1 MYHME
6 YEIMYLLSEKDTA
19 RLAEIKAEIDAIVK
33 TAGGVKKGSEIDFT
47 QKLKYEIKHN
57 WTGIYVVSRFTLED
71 KDTRDEAG
79 SGDTV
84 AEISRQ
90 INLHKSVLRYIVVS
104 AEGLPTLEEFQQTR
118 LKSTTEGKK
127 SLKEKGEKIDGKL
140 EKVLKI

>member
-1 MYHME
+1 ME
-6 YEIMYLLSEKDTA
+6 YEIMYLISEKDTA
-19 RLAEIKAEIDAIVK
+19 RLAEIKAEIDAIVA
-33 TAGGVKKGSEIDFT
+33 TAGAVKKGTEIDFT

-57 WTGIYVVSRFTLED
+57 WTGIYVASRFTLED

-79 SGDTV
+79 TGDAV

-104 AEGLPTLEEFQQTR
+104 AEYLPTLEEFQQTR
-118 LKSTTEGKK
+118 LKSASEGKT